1 MLSACAI
8 SHGAEA
14 WLYQLQNPV
23 PARIATAGFRH
34 AIIDCSGDGSDA
46 RAFKKAEIDNLW
58 KAGVVPVCYF
68 SIGEAENYRF
78 YWKKEWLK
86 KRPEWLGRENPDWK
100 GNFEVRYWNTDWRDN
115 VLRPYLEK
123 ITAAGFGGVYLDIV
137 DGFEYWGDSDNYKR
151 GRETRLASDPKDE
164 AEAAARMVDLLEW
177 IKATGTTLNKTGKP
191 FLVIAQNGER
201 LLTFDESERFLDAIT
216 GLGVESLWYDRKKRL
231 PADNTNVRLAL
242 LQQARDAGK
251 TVVVTDYVDDGKGFV
266 GGNATRIRDFLARCE
281 KEKFDHYAARVNQEL
296 NIINVIKGVQP

>member
-1 MLSACAI
+1 MLVAGAMSQ
-8 SHGAEA
+8 GAEA
-14 WLYQLQNPV
+14 WLYQLQNPA
-23 PARIATAGFRH
+23 PAKIATAGFRH
-34 AIIDCSGDGSDA
+34 AIIDYSADGSDA
-46 RAFKKAEIDNLW
+46 RAFKKADIDKLW

-68 SIGEAENYRF
+68 SIGEAEDYRF

-86 KRPEWLGRENPDWK
+86 TRPVWLGRENPDWK
-100 GNFEVRYWNTDWRDN
+100 GNYEVRYWNLDWRDK

-137 DGFEYWGDSDNYKR
+137 DGFEYWGDEDNYKK

-164 AEAAARMVDLLEW
+164 DEAAARMVDLLEW
-177 IKATGTTLNKTGKP
+177 IKATGTALNKTGKP

-201 LLTFDESERFLDAIT
+201 LLTFDDSERFLDAIT

-231 PADNTNVRLAL
+231 PANNTNVRLAL
-242 LQQARDAGK
+242 LQEARDAGK
-251 TVVVTDYVDDGKGFV
+251 TVVVTDYVDDGKGFA
-266 GGNATRIRDFLARCE
+266 GDNATRIRDFLARCE

-296 NIINVIKGVQP
+296 DIINVIKGVQP